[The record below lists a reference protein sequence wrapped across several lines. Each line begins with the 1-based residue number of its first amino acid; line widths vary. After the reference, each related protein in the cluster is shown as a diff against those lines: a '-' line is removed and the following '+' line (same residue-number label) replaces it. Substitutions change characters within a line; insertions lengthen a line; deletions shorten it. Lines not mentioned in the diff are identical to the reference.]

1 MEPKSAFLLKSV
13 GHQIGQRELFKNHIH
28 TLLSGST
35 AHPRSQGS
43 DTSMLVS
50 TGVEGLICV
59 FWFELKLT

>member
-1 MEPKSAFLLKSV
+1 MLL
-13 GHQIGQRELFKNHIH
+13 IIDLNELGLVRINLTQLK
-28 TLLSGST
+28 T

-59 FWFELKLT
+59 FWFVLKLT